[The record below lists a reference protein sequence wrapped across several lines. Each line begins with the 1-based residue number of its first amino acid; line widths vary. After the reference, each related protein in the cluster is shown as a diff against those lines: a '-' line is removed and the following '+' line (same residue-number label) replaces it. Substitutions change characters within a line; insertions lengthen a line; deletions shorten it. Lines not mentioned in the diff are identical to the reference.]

1 MIKGPIT
8 LSRSLLRSLCQTINS
23 SCTHRTNLI
32 SSPCSGGI
40 ISAPYSQ
47 DSTSEREDRY
57 ELVSLLNRDPESPPK
72 LFVVQPRMRPDSML
86 QAKLNEALCLA
97 NSLEEQRDGYF
108 DTDFF
113 DKEIPSHI
121 VVQNPS
127 ARGHKTRAG
136 RSGCCFCEHNSR
148 TWGKP
153 VLDRVGLIIEIFNA
167 HAYTKEGKL
176 QAELAA
182 LSYKKTRLVRVR
194 GSDGRLT
201 FGSSGESEVVSARGR
216 GSGGRGFIS
225 GAGETELQL
234 QRRRIIERRRMLLSQ
249 IEEVRRTRALQR
261 AARKRRGG
269 SDGQGLVTVAV
280 VGYTNA
286 GKSTLVGALSN
297 SDLYSDSRLF
307 ATVDPR
313 LRSVVLPS
321 GKKVLV
327 SDTVGFI
334 SDLPVQLVEAFH
346 ATLEEVVEA
355 DLLVHVLDCTAPNL
369 DEHRSTVLS
378 VLVQLGVSK
387 EKLQNMIEVWN
398 KIDYHEDDIG
408 VLDYQEEE
416 AEDEDEDEE
425 VEASNVTPEE
435 LVGDHTNDNAYKLS
449 TGDLEAVDDQ
459 EDDYSD
465 GWLASEDDQNPWSD
479 ENGSMLP
486 LKSADGQQSECS
498 KDWKTEMGLHPQD
511 QSGPHVKTSALTGVG
526 LQELLELIDERLKD
540 QDKKLNAHN
549 VVERSI
555 FNRKWRP
562 PREEEDGIADSTSER
577 EDRYELVSLLNRDRE
592 SLPKLFV
599 VQPRMRPDS
608 MLQAKLNEALCLAN
622 SLEEQRDGYFDTDFF
637 DKEIPSHI
645 VVQNPFA
652 REHKTRAERRRMLL
666 SQIEEVR
673 RTRALQRAARKRRGG
688 SDGQGL
694 VTVAVVGYTN
704 AVGYMNHITFL
715 HFYSSNLLKGHV
727 LDCTAPNLNLDDHR
741 STILSVLVQLGVSK
755 EKLQNMIEVWNKIL
769 KLSMTK
775 TIILMAEDDKNPW
788 SDENGSMLPLKS
800 ADGQQ
805 SECSKD
811 SKTEMGLHPQDQSG
825 PHVKTSALTGVGLQE
840 LLELIDE
847 RLKDQDKKLNA
858 HNVVERSIFNRKWR
872 PPREEKDGIAV
883 EK

>member
-1 MIKGPIT
+1 MWAKSLNDDRIRAARLREDG
-8 LSRSLLRSLCQTINS
+8 SR
-23 SCTHRTNLI
+23 
-32 SSPCSGGI
+32 
-40 ISAPYSQ
+40 

-97 NSLEEQRDGYF
+97 NSLEEQRDGHIFWSWNSGQYKNPPKSCGIKG
-108 DTDFF
+108 TKLILSFF
-113 DKEIPSHI
+113 SW
-121 VVQNPS
+121 
-127 ARGHKTRAG
+127 
-136 RSGCCFCEHNSR
+136 RSGCCFCEHNSVWGSAKEFGGKFLR

-562 PREEEDGIADSTSER
+562 PREEEDGIA
-577 EDRYELVSLLNRDRE
+577 
-592 SLPKLFV
+592 
-599 VQPRMRPDS
+599 
-608 MLQAKLNEALCLAN
+608 
-622 SLEEQRDGYFDTDFF
+622 
-637 DKEIPSHI
+637 
-645 VVQNPFA
+645 
-652 REHKTRAERRRMLL
+652 
-666 SQIEEVR
+666 
-673 RTRALQRAARKRRGG
+673 
-688 SDGQGL
+688 
-694 VTVAVVGYTN
+694 
-704 AVGYMNHITFL
+704 
-715 HFYSSNLLKGHV
+715 
-727 LDCTAPNLNLDDHR
+727 
-741 STILSVLVQLGVSK
+741 
-755 EKLQNMIEVWNKIL
+755 
-769 KLSMTK
+769 
-775 TIILMAEDDKNPW
+775 
-788 SDENGSMLPLKS
+788 
-800 ADGQQ
+800 
-805 SECSKD
+805 
-811 SKTEMGLHPQDQSG
+811 
-825 PHVKTSALTGVGLQE
+825 
-840 LLELIDE
+840 
-847 RLKDQDKKLNA
+847 
-858 HNVVERSIFNRKWR
+858 
-872 PPREEKDGIAV
+872 V